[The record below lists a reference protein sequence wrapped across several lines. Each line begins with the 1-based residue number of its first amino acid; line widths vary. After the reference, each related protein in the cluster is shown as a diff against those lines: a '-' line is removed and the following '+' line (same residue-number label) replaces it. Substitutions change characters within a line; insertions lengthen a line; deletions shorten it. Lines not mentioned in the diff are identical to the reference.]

1 MEKLP
6 KTAKRSAIV
15 MTIIRPILNNYKS
28 AIVLVFLVI
37 TIGIAAV
44 LFHLFRPWAWVLWCL
59 FLCLSISFYLLLYL
73 TKKNWKLELSRD
85 GILFHDLLG
94 RQLRLTKEEIRWRLI
109 GSRLYDEFI
118 LILRSNQRKRKIIL
132 QPHWENALTLFA
144 LDHDGSYSDMERYYL
159 NRVGFHMNTNGKV
172 VITRQSLLPR
182 NDSD

>member
-1 MEKLP
+1 
-6 KTAKRSAIV
+6 
-15 MTIIRPILNNYKS
+15 MTIIRPILYCFKS
-28 AIVLVFLVI
+28 AILLVFLVI
-37 TIGIAAV
+37 LIGIAAV
-44 LFHLFRPWAWVLWCL
+44 LFQFFRPWAWFLWCL
-59 FLCLSISFYLLLYL
+59 FLCLTISFSLLLYL

-85 GILFHDLLG
+85 GILFHDLLS
-94 RQLRLTKEEIRWRLI
+94 RKHRLAKEEVRWRLV
-109 GSRLYDEFI
+109 GSRLYDVFF
-118 LILRSNQRKRKIIL
+118 LILRSNQTKQRIIL